1 LDKYHIGDRPKKPN
15 WKLKTRQIVDA
26 ALPLDE
32 GAENVYFGAVE
43 LNGPGIRFYGDVCL
57 VLRREAVEPNTIV
70 LDRNS
75 YDLVRAPIRDIVEQ
89 KPQDQQPQARKAEAL
104 KLCGAWH
111 DDLGTMV
118 ALKAVQV
125 LGVRRRRYTTGQVSE
140 IVRDDEDYMEVLKVG
155 TFGTDQLPSRP
166 AYLWMTRKSRSRLQA
181 PSQSSYAGSMSA
193 AAVVTGRTGEAV
205 RHRRRYYRTGARIC
219 RLCQNLASDC
229 PVIFH

>member
-1 LDKYHIGDRPKKPN
+1 
-15 WKLKTRQIVDA
+15 
-26 ALPLDE
+26 
-32 GAENVYFGAVE
+32 
-43 LNGPGIRFYGDVCL
+43 
-57 VLRREAVEPNTIV
+57 
-70 LDRNS
+70 
-75 YDLVRAPIRDIVEQ
+75 RDIVEQ

-125 LGVRRRRYTTGQVSE
+125 LGVRRRRYTTGQISE

-181 PSQSSYAGSMSA
+181 PSQSSYAGSVSA
-193 AAVVTGRTGEAV
+193 AAVVTGRTGE
-205 RHRRRYYRTGARIC
+205 
-219 RLCQNLASDC
+219 
-229 PVIFH
+229 